1 MKTSLLAGL
10 IMLAMNINAQPNYLN
25 IGDTLPAF
33 SSAIRNYGKKTIT
46 NADLKNKL
54 TILDFWTVNC
64 GACIA
69 AMPKMKTLK
78 DHYGDALQIIL
89 VTPNTTAQV
98 EALAKKNRIV
108 KENTLPSIVGDSQV
122 FRRFNF
128 QTVPT
133 HIWLDSNG
141 KVRYIADGWDTNDS
155 TIMAYLRG
163 ADPKIVQKVEDRHF
177 DYRRIIRLL
186 TKDNPYAPLL
196 QQYSFFMGKIEG
208 TRDMATFEQDSITQ
222 DLLLITL
229 INNFPLELFEFAFKR
244 SYEVVHDNRRWVLE
258 GKSASA
264 LVEPKEQNKK
274 SQWRN
279 AHMFTYQL
287 KPPADKRKDALLFMQ
302 QDLNRFF
309 GVNARIEKREMPCL
323 ALVKLP
329 TWRTEPILQKDTVCG
344 YNEGRLVVRNCSTKR
359 LVYLLNDAT
368 ANMMNIPVFLDE
380 TFTDAAINIELNI
393 NPLVNG
399 DIEDLAKQLRNFGLA
414 LVPKQ
419 EMIDVFVIGDE

>member
-1 MKTSLLAGL
+1 
-10 IMLAMNINAQPNYLN
+10 
-25 IGDTLPAF
+25 
-33 SSAIRNYGKKTIT
+33 
-46 NADLKNKL
+46 
-54 TILDFWTVNC
+54 
-64 GACIA
+64 
-69 AMPKMKTLK
+69 
-78 DHYGDALQIIL
+78 
-89 VTPNTTAQV
+89 
-98 EALAKKNRIV
+98 
-108 KENTLPSIVGDSQV
+108 
-122 FRRFNF
+122 
-128 QTVPT
+128 
-133 HIWLDSNG
+133 
-141 KVRYIADGWDTNDS
+141 
-155 TIMAYLRG
+155 
-163 ADPKIVQKVEDRHF
+163 
-177 DYRRIIRLL
+177 
-186 TKDNPYAPLL
+186 
-196 QQYSFFMGKIEG
+196 
-208 TRDMATFEQDSITQ
+208 MATFEQDSITQ